1 MSKDKFTPTGHIEI
15 WKVYPDGSKEMH
27 WTDHNIITS
36 GMGVGLA
43 HLYAV
48 SGATSI
54 VDYQILNYQVGTSGS
69 LTDYGVSSY
78 KLTGPLDGTKP
89 YGLKSFLFVED
100 FQPTQNAIKV
110 ASQAFAGIPYSNI
123 HRVSKTAV
131 RYTLVLDDATAN
143 SDSKINEVGLF
154 MRNPTGASPPSPILV
169 AYRPFIPIK
178 KTKFFT
184 LVFLW
189 TLQF

>member
-1 MSKDKFTPTGHIEI
+1 MTKDKFTPTGHIEI

-27 WTDHNIITS
+27 WTDNNVITS

-43 HLYAV
+43 HIYAA
-48 SGATSI
+48 SGSGSI
-54 VDYQILNYQVGTSGS
+54 NDYQILNYQVGTSGD
-69 LTDYGVSSY
+69 LTDYGVSSF
-78 KLTGPLDGTKP
+78 KLKNPLGGVKP
-89 YGLKSFLFVED
+89 YGLKSFVHVED
-100 FQPTQNAIKV
+100 LQPIQNGSVV

-131 RYTLVLDDATAN
+131 RYTLVLDDRTGN
-143 SDSKINEVGLF
+143 SDDELNEVGLF
-154 MRNPTGASPPSPILV
+154 MRNPTGAATSSPILV

-178 KTKFFT
+178 KTRFFT

>member
-15 WKVYPDGSKEMH
+15 WKVFPDGSKEIH

-43 HLYAV
+43 HLYSA
-48 SGATSI
+48 SGSTSI

-78 KLTGPLDGTKP
+78 KLTGPLAGVKP
-89 YGLKSFLFVED
+89 YGLKSFLYVED
-100 FQPTQNAIKV
+100 LQPIQDGSVV
-110 ASQAFAGIPYSNI
+110 APQTFAGIPYSNI

-131 RYTLVLDDATAN
+131 RYTLVLDESTAN
-143 SDSKINEVGLF
+143 SDDELNEVGLF
-154 MRNPTGASPPSPILV
+154 MRNPTGASPENPILV

>member
-15 WKVYPDGSKEMH
+15 WKVFPDGSKEMH

-43 HLYAV
+43 HLYAA
-48 SGATSI
+48 SGSTSI

-78 KLTGPLDGTKP
+78 KLTGPLGGVKP

-100 FQPTQNAIKV
+100 LQPIQNGSVV
-110 ASQAFAGIPYSNI
+110 APQAFAGIPYSNI
-123 HRVSKTAV
+123 HKVSKTAV
-131 RYTLVLDDATAN
+131 RFTLVLDESTAN
-143 SDSKINEVGLF
+143 TSDEINEVGLF
-154 MRNPTGASPPSPILV
+154 MRNPLGASPENPILV

-178 KTKFFT
+178 KTKFFN